1 MFFVAEA
8 PLLSCFCIVGG
19 SPRMPTRVGINM
31 KDNSHWM
38 LYRKRSKV
46 PSTLLLEFPWTHIR
60 PHPSVH
66 SGCSKSAELCQ
77 KADRILV
84 LSQKFYNY
92 SLNDAHK
99 HSNCQKHVNQV
110 KIFILALPGNAA
122 SQHFASVENLRGSQ
136 PTVTRPGPCFCC
148 PPLILLQSCCG
159 ADWRKGSQSKETGSV
174 VEAPGCSSHISTD
187 CDSLE

>member
-1 MFFVAEA
+1 MIKSLKGEKKWLWWDKSQMLSQRWVVLLHVMTLVENTDGHWANPWSSTNKFSMFFAAEA

-19 SPRMPTRVGINM
+19 SHRMPTRVGINM
-31 KDNSHWM
+31 KDDPHWM

-84 LSQKFYNY
+84 LSQKFY
-92 SLNDAHK
+92 LNDAHK
-99 HSNCQKHVNQV
+99 HSNCPKHV
-110 KIFILALPGNAA
+110 
-122 SQHFASVENLRGSQ
+122 
-136 PTVTRPGPCFCC
+136 
-148 PPLILLQSCCG
+148 LLLLLLSRLSRVRLC
-159 ADWRKGSQSKETGSV
+159 AT
-174 VEAPGCSSHISTD
+174 P
-187 CDSLE
+187 